1 MKMNGAISI
10 EKYILWLLHSKQY
23 PKIKLMQKNTL
34 PCNLPRVFDINFSSV
49 LLIIGYMVNKLNRS
63 ETVE

>member
-1 MKMNGAISI
+1 MKMNGAISV
-10 EKYILWLLHSKQY
+10 EKYILWLLYSKQY

-34 PCNLPRVFDINFSSV
+34 LCNWPRVFDVNFSSV
-49 LLIIGYMVNKLNRS
+49 LLLIHYMVNKLYRS